1 MHGTFHGMKAFTTGL
16 SVSGI
21 VLAWIVAVPLTH
33 AADPASAA
41 KPYPLSTCIVSD
53 EKLGEMGK
61 PVMVDYK
68 GQQVGFCCKSCLGDF
83 DKEPAKYLA
92 KLQAT
97 AKP

>member
-1 MHGTFHGMKAFTTGL
+1 MKTFFTSL
-16 SVSGI
+16 SLSGI
-21 VLAWIVAVPLTH
+21 VLAWIAAAPVAH
-33 AADPASAA
+33 AADPASSA
-41 KPYPLSTCIVSD
+41 KPYPLSICIVSD

-92 KLQAT
+92 KLKAS

>member
-1 MHGTFHGMKAFTTGL
+1 MNTFFMSL
-16 SVSGI
+16 SLSCI
-21 VLAWIVAVPLTH
+21 VLAWIAAAPVAH
-33 AADPASAA
+33 AADPAGVA

-68 GQQVGFCCKSCLGDF
+68 GQQVAFCCKSCLGDF

-92 KLQAT
+92 KLQAP

>member
-1 MHGTFHGMKAFTTGL
+1 MKSSFACL
-16 SVSGI
+16 SLSGI
-21 VLAWIVAVPLTH
+21 VLAWIATAPVAP

-92 KLQAT
+92 KLQAP

>member
-1 MHGTFHGMKAFTTGL
+1 MKSHL
-16 SVSGI
+16 L
-21 VLAWIVAVPLTH
+21 LALAVTALFSATIR
-33 AADPASAA
+33 AADPT
-41 KPYPLSTCIVSD
+41 PYPLSTCIVSD

-92 KLQAT
+92 KLVS
-97 AKP
+97 KSK

>member
-1 MHGTFHGMKAFTTGL
+1 MKSSISTL
-16 SVSGI
+16 SLPGI
-21 VLAWIVAVPLTH
+21 VLAWIAAAPVAH

-68 GQQVGFCCKSCLGDF
+68 GQQVAFCCKSCLGDF

-92 KLQAT
+92 KLQAP

>member
-1 MHGTFHGMKAFTTGL
+1 MKSSITTL
-16 SVSGI
+16 SLPGI
-21 VLAWIVAVPLTH
+21 VLAWIATAPVAP

-61 PVMVDYK
+61 PEMVDYK
-68 GQQVGFCCKSCLGDF
+68 GQQVGFCCKSCVGDF

-92 KLQAT
+92 KLAS
-97 AKP
+97 KSN

>member
-1 MHGTFHGMKAFTTGL
+1 MKSSFACL
-16 SVSGI
+16 SLPGI
-21 VLAWIVAVPLTH
+21 VLAWIATAPVAP
-33 AADPASAA
+33 AADPAAAA

-68 GQQVGFCCKSCLGDF
+68 SQQVGFCCKSCFGDF

-92 KLQAT
+92 KLQAP

>member
-1 MHGTFHGMKAFTTGL
+1 MGGVKKVQKFFTSL
-16 SVSGI
+16 SLSGI
-21 VLAWIVAVPLTH
+21 TLGWIAAAPVAH
-33 AADPASAA
+33 ATDPASAA

-68 GQQVGFCCKSCLGDF
+68 GQQVAFCCKSCLGDF

-92 KLQAT
+92 KLVS
-97 AKP
+97 KSK

>member
-1 MHGTFHGMKAFTTGL
+1 MKAFTPGL

-21 VLAWIVAVPLTH
+21 VLAWIVAVPLTR
-33 AADPASAA
+33 AVDPTIAA

-92 KLQAT
+92 KLAS
-97 AKP
+97 KSN